1 MKRREFLSIVG
12 GGVAA
17 VSIAKPAIAQ
27 SAPQIKWRFATSW
40 PKSLDTLYGAC
51 EVFSK
56 RISEITDGRFQIQV
70 FAAGEIVPA
79 LTVLDAVQNQTVEI
93 GNTGAYY
100 YWGKDPALALGSAIP
115 FGLNTRQMES
125 WLAQGGGNALLQ
137 EVFTSFNCFG
147 IPMGNT
153 GCQMGGW
160 FRKEIKGVED
170 LSGLKFR
177 IGGFAGQ
184 VIRKVGVVPLQLAP
198 GDIYTALERGSI
210 DAAEWVGPHDDE
222 KLGLYKIAKYYYYPA
237 WWEGSANAHT
247 IVNLEKWNNLPKPYQ
262 AAVLAAAR
270 DAGHWMT
277 TKYDAANPPALKRL
291 VADGALLRAFS
302 QEIME
307 ACYKAANDVYAEIG
321 EKNPRFKRIYE
332 SLASFRNDSYM
343 WWQLAEKSFDD
354 FQIRMRSRS

>member
-12 GGVAA
+12 GGAA
-17 VSIAKPAIAQ
+17 ITVAKPAIAQ
-27 SAPQIKWRFATSW
+27 SAPQIKWRLATSW
-40 PKSLDTLYGAC
+40 PKSLDTLFGAC

-79 LTVLDAVQNQTVEI
+79 LTVLDAVQNQSVEI

-100 YWGKDPALALGSAIP
+100 YWGKDAALALGSAIP

-137 EVFTSFNCFG
+137 EVFTSFNCYG

-160 FRKEIKGVED
+160 FRKEIKGVAD

-184 VIRKVGVVPLQLAP
+184 VISKLGVVPLQLAP
-198 GDIYTALERGSI
+198 GDIYTALEKGSI

-222 KLGLYKIAKYYYYPA
+222 KLGFYKIAKYYYYPA

-247 IVNLEKWNNLPKPYQ
+247 LVNLEKWNSLPKPYQ

-291 VADGALLRAFS
+291 VAEGALLRAFS
-302 QEIME
+302 TEVME

-321 EKNPRFKRIYE
+321 AKNPRFKRIYE
-332 SLASFRNDSYM
+332 SLIAFRNDSYL